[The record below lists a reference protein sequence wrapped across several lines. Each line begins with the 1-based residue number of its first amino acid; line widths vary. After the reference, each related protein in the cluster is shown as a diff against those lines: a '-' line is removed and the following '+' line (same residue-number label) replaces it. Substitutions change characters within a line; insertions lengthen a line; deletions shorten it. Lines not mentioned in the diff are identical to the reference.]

1 MGTLVA
7 LYSTRWCPDCLRVRR
22 WLTEHRVDFEEIDVD
37 ENPRANDLITQYGYG
52 RRVLPTLDVNGRVYI
67 NPKPEELARIFAV
80 PEPKPVEAE
89 VAIVGAGPA
98 GLTAAIYLAREGVK
112 SLVLEKLAP
121 GGQVITTN
129 VVENYP
135 GFPEGV
141 GGLELMEK
149 LEHQARRFGAEI
161 ILPAEVTGIAARDGL
176 YELATPQARY
186 RAPAV
191 IIATGSDY
199 RRLDVPG
206 ADQLTGR
213 GVHYC
218 ATCDGPFY
226 RKKTVA
232 VVGGGNSAVDES
244 IFLLNFVDHL
254 YIIQNQDHLTA
265 EQVSLSRLQEHGNAE
280 VLLRHVVTAVR
291 GGSAAPPG
299 LLAPAAE
306 DQPGTRS
313 APKLASQESLRLL
326 EGVTIRNLDTGEER
340 ELEVAGLFVFIG
352 QVPNT
357 RFLAGFLE
365 LDRAGYV
372 LTKPGSLVTSRPGV
386 FVAGD
391 CHSGSKAQI
400 TTAVGDGTV
409 AAFFVRDYLRE
420 RVPVKAPA
428 EASH

>member
-1 MGTLVA
+1 
-7 LYSTRWCPDCLRVRR
+7 LYSTRWCPDCLRTRR
-22 WLTEHRVDFEEIDVD
+22 WLTEHRIDFEEIDVD

-52 RRVLPTLDVNGRVYI
+52 RRVLPTLDVGGRIYI
-67 NPKPEELARIFAV
+67 NPKPEELSRIFAV
-80 PEPKPVEAE
+80 PEPTPVEAE
-89 VAIVGAGPA
+89 VAIIGAGPA

-112 SLVLEKLAP
+112 TLVLEKLTP

-129 VVENYP
+129 FVENYP

-149 LEHQARRFGAEI
+149 LEHQARRFGAQI
-161 ILPAEVTGIAARDGL
+161 IVPAEVTGIDERAGL
-176 YELATPQARY
+176 YELETPPARY

-191 IIATGSDY
+191 IVAAGSDY

-232 VVGGGNSAVDES
+232 VVGGGSSAVDES
-244 IFLLNFVDHL
+244 VFLLNFVDHL
-254 YIIQNQDHLTA
+254 YVIQNQDRLTA
-265 EQVSLSRLQEHGNAE
+265 EQVSVNRLREHANAE
-280 VLLRHVVTAVR
+280 VLLRHVVTGVR
-291 GGSAAPPG
+291 GARPRRGRSPEATEPLGEGSQEGSPAPSGQAAPEA
-299 LLAPAAE
+299 L
-306 DQPGTRS
+306 
-313 APKLASQESLRLL
+313 ES
-326 EGVTIRNLDTGEER
+326 VTIRNLDTGEER
-340 ELEVAGLFVFIG
+340 QLEVAGLFVFIG

-357 RFLAGFLE
+357 RFLAGFLD
-365 LDRAGYV
+365 LDPGGYV
-372 LTKPGSLVTSRPGV
+372 VTKPGSLVTSRPGV

-391 CHSGSKAQI
+391 CRSGSKAQI

-409 AAFFVRDYLRE
+409 AAFFVRDYLAE
-420 RVPVKAPA
+420 RAPSLRA
-428 EASH
+428 ARV

>member
-1 MGTLVA
+1 VV
-7 LYSTRWCPDCLRVRR
+7 LYSTRWCPDCLETRR
-22 WLTEHRVDFEEIDVD
+22 WLTEHRIDFEEIDVD
-37 ENPRANDLITQYGYG
+37 DNPRANELITQYGYG
-52 RRVLPTLDVNGRVYI
+52 RRVLPTLDVDGRISI
-67 NPKPEELARIFAV
+67 NPKPEELAHIFTV
-80 PEPKPVEAE
+80 PAPTPVEAE

-112 SLVLEKLAP
+112 TLVLEKLAT

-129 VVENYP
+129 FVENYP

-161 ILPAEVTGIAARDGL
+161 ILPAEVTAIEERQGL
-176 YELATPQARY
+176 YELLTPQTRY
-186 RAPAV
+186 RTPAV
-191 IIATGSDY
+191 TIATGSDY

-206 ADQLTGR
+206 ADSLTGR

-226 RKKTVA
+226 RKKAVA

-244 IFLLNFVDHL
+244 VFLLNFVDHL
-254 YIIQNQDHLTA
+254 YVIQNQDHLTA
-265 EQVSLSRLQEHGNAE
+265 EQVSISRLQEHTNAE

-291 GGSAAPPG
+291 GTP
-299 LLAPAAE
+299 
-306 DQPGTRS
+306 
-313 APKLASQESLRLL
+313 SL
-326 EGVTIRNLDTGEER
+326 EAVTLRNLDTGEER

-357 RFLAGFLE
+357 RFLAGFLD
-365 LDRAGYV
+365 LDPGGYV
-372 LTKPGSLVTSRPGV
+372 VTRPGSLATSQPGV

-391 CHSGSKAQI
+391 CRSGSQAQI

-409 AAFFVRDYLRE
+409 AAFFVRDYLRDSP
-420 RVPVKAPA
+420 RRIV
-428 EASH
+428 ASRGRR

>member
-1 MGTLVA
+1 
-7 LYSTRWCPDCLRVRR
+7 
-22 WLTEHRVDFEEIDVD
+22 
-37 ENPRANDLITQYGYG
+37 
-52 RRVLPTLDVNGRVYI
+52 
-67 NPKPEELARIFAV
+67 
-80 PEPKPVEAE
+80 

-112 SLVLEKLAP
+112 TLVLEKLAT

-129 VVENYP
+129 FVENYP

-161 ILPAEVTGIAARDGL
+161 ILPADVTAINEREGL
-176 YELATPQARY
+176 YELLTEQTSY
-186 RAPAV
+186 RAPAIV
-191 IIATGSDY
+191 VATGSDY

-206 ADQLTGR
+206 ADSLTGR

-232 VVGGGNSAVDES
+232 VVGGGSSAVDES
-244 IFLLNFVDHL
+244 VFLLNFVDHL
-254 YIIQNQDHLTA
+254 YIIQNQDRLTA
-265 EQVSLSRLQEHGNAE
+265 EQVSLSRLQEHANAE

-291 GGSAAPPG
+291 GAGAAARAPVSGQAGVLPP
-299 LLAPAAE
+299 A
-306 DQPGTRS
+306 PGTTGGIAGPSRPS
-313 APKLASQESLRLL
+313 AEADGHPSQEPVSGALQ
-326 EGVTIRNLDTGEER
+326 GVTIRNLDTGEER
-340 ELEVAGLFVFIG
+340 ELQVAGLFVFIG

-357 RFLAGFLE
+357 RFLAGFLD
-365 LDRAGYV
+365 LDPQGYV
-372 LTKPGSLVTSRPGV
+372 VTKPGSLVTSRPGV

-391 CHSGSKAQI
+391 CRSGSPAQI

-409 AAFFVRDYLRE
+409 AAFFVRDYLRDRIPVGAPN
-420 RVPVKAPA
+420 RVGWAPRP
-428 EASH
+428 

>member
-1 MGTLVA
+1 MGRPVV
-7 LYSTRWCPDCLRVRR
+7 LYSTRWCPDCLRTRR
-22 WLTEHRVDFEEIDVD
+22 WLTDHRIDFEEIDVD

-52 RRVLPTLDVNGRVYI
+52 RRVLPTLDVGGRIYI
-67 NPKPEELARIFAV
+67 NPKPEELTRIFAV
-80 PEPKPVEAE
+80 PEPTPVEAE
-89 VAIVGAGPA
+89 VAIIGAGPA
-98 GLTAAIYLAREGVK
+98 GLTAAIYLAREGAK
-112 SLVLEKLAP
+112 TLVLEKLTP

-129 VVENYP
+129 FVENYP

-149 LEHQARRFGAEI
+149 LEHQARRFGAQI
-161 ILPAEVTGIAARDGL
+161 IVPAEVTGIDEREGL
-176 YELATPQARY
+176 YELETPPARY

-191 IIATGSDY
+191 IVAPGSDY

-206 ADQLTGR
+206 ADALTGR

-232 VVGGGNSAVDES
+232 VVGGGSSAVDES

-254 YIIQNQDHLTA
+254 YVIQNQDHLTA
-265 EQVSLSRLQEHGNAE
+265 EQVSVNRLQEHANAE

-291 GGSAAPPG
+291 ADGS
-299 LLAPAAE
+299 
-306 DQPGTRS
+306 
-313 APKLASQESLRLL
+313 SLQS
-326 EGVTIRNLDTGEER
+326 VTIRNLDSGEER
-340 ELEVAGLFVFIG
+340 QLEVAGLFVFIG

-357 RFLAGFLE
+357 RFLAGFLD
-365 LDRAGYV
+365 LDPRGYV
-372 LTKPGSLVTSRPGV
+372 VTKPGSLATSQPGV

-391 CHSGSKAQI
+391 CRSGSKAQI

-409 AAFFVRDYLRE
+409 AAFFVRDYLQE
-420 RVPVKAPA
+420 RTPSLDAPRVQPT
-428 EASH
+428 